1 MISEQLKVKTTV
13 QPGTGLPNFIAV
25 ANGEVDI
32 AMSYT
37 LWGGIYV
44 KGYYTELGLTPANP
58 SKVAF
63 LVGSSEADYHALIIA
78 HKDLPAKTF
87 AELIELVKQG
97 VAKPAVPASAKSVD
111 EFIYRALFKK
121 YGLEWDQFKIP
132 TPGGDPAVESFIE
145 GKYNVLLDASPL
157 ASPQWQQ
164 IDTRVP
170 DMVKVIYFSDDDIN
184 YVINYFGGGSF
195 IKSAVPKGLYSY
207 IKEDYPSFATS
218 QIIIVRAD
226 LPEDLVY
233 YIAKLLDENRPVIA
247 SSVAAFETYNPAKA
261 ILTGGL
267 QIHPGAERYYR
278 EKGYIK

>member
-1 MISEQLKVKTTV
+1 
-13 QPGTGLPNFIAV
+13 
-25 ANGEVDI
+25 
-32 AMSYT
+32 
-37 LWGGIYV
+37 V
-44 KGYYTELGLTPANP
+44 KGYHTELGLTPADP

-63 LVGSSEADYHALIIA
+63 LIGSSEADYHALVIA
-78 HKDLPAKTF
+78 HKDLPANTF
-87 AELIELVKQG
+87 AELIELIKQG
-97 VAKPAVPASAKSVD
+97 IAKPVVPASAKSVD

-121 YGLEWDQFKIP
+121 YGLEWGQFKIP

-184 YVINYFGGGSF
+184 YVINYFGEGSF
-195 IKSAVPKGLYSY
+195 VKSTIPKGLYSF
-207 IKEDYPSFATS
+207 IKEDYPSLASS